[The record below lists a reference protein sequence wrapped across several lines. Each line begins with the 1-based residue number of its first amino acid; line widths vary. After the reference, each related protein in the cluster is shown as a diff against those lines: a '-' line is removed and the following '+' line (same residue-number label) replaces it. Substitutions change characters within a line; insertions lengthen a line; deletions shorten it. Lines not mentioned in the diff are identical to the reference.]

1 MNWLSTAGRE
11 IFSLFVDDVPYSLA
25 IIAWIITGTL
35 LLPLLSLGTEIRA
48 GILFLGFAL
57 ILLISVLLT
66 AKQTHSRSS

>member
-1 MNWLSTAGRE
+1 MNWLSTAAKE

-35 LLPLLSLGTEIRA
+35 LLPLLSLGTEILA

-66 AKQTHSRSS
+66 AKQTRSR